1 MRVSVTDLA
10 AYRRFRNT
18 DQTFEQWLARW
29 KRQIPPTP
37 AMRAGTRFHRFLETG
52 GRDYADRVVFKLD
65 FTPIQPDS
73 CEVPLSREFA
83 IGGESVKLVGRLD
96 AIHGKTIL
104 DYKLLSRYPE
114 VEKYSG
120 SVQWRSYFVLY
131 PQAERFRYQFF
142 IRDYAADPAQVVVV
156 RDVRECAFSRYP
168 GVEDDVTGL
177 LADYRGFIREMEAI
191 GKITPED
198 HAARKSRRRRRSKA
212 KSG

>member
-1 MRVSVTDLA
+1 MRVSVTELA

-18 DQTFEQWLARW
+18 DQTFEEWLARW

-65 FTPIQPDS
+65 FTPIQPDV
-73 CEVPLSREFA
+73 CEVPLSRDFA

-142 IRDYAADPAQVVVV
+142 IRDYAADPALVVV

-168 GVEDDVTGL
+168 EVEDDVTAL
-177 LADYRGFIREMEAI
+177 LADYRAFIREMEAI

-212 KSG
+212 KSE

>member
-1 MRVSVTDLA
+1 MRVSVTELA
-10 AYRRFRNT
+10 DYRRFRDT
-18 DQTFEQWLARW
+18 GQRFEEWLARW
-29 KRQIPPTP
+29 KRLIPPTP

-73 CEVPLSREFA
+73 CEVSLSREFA
-83 IGGESVKLVGRLD
+83 IGGETLKLVGRLD
-96 AIHGKTIL
+96 AIRGKTIL
-104 DYKLLSRYPE
+104 GYKLLRRYPK
-114 VEKYSG
+114 VEEYSG

-142 IRDYAADPAQVVVV
+142 IRGYSGDPQVVVV

-168 GVEDDVTGL
+168 AVEDDVTAL
-177 LADYRGFIREMEAI
+177 LGDYRAFIREMEAV

-198 HAARKSRRRRRSKA
+198 HAARKSRRRQSKR
-212 KSG
+212 KLE

>member
-1 MRVSVTDLA
+1 MA
-10 AYRRFRNT
+10 
-18 DQTFEQWLARW
+18 
-29 KRQIPPTP
+29 
-37 AMRAGTRFHRFLETG
+37 
-52 GRDYADRVVFKLD
+52 
-65 FTPIQPDS
+65 
-73 CEVPLSREFA
+73 
-83 IGGESVKLVGRLD
+83 GESVKLVGRLD

-142 IRDYAADPAQVVVV
+142 IRDYAADPALVVV

-168 GVEDDVTGL
+168 EVEDDVTAL
-177 LADYRGFIREMEAI
+177 LADYRAFIREMEAI

-212 KSG
+212 KSE

>member
-18 DQTFEQWLARW
+18 DQTFEEWLARW

-142 IRDYAADPAQVVVV
+142 IRDYAADPALVVV

-168 GVEDDVTGL
+168 GVEDDVTAL
-177 LADYRGFIREMEAI
+177 LAAYRGFIREMEAI

-198 HAARKSRRRRRSKA
+198 HAARRHRRSRRSKA
-212 KSG
+212 KSE

>member
-18 DQTFEQWLARW
+18 DQTFEEWLARW

-65 FTPIQPDS
+65 FTPIKPDS

-96 AIHGKTIL
+96 AIHGTTIL
-104 DYKLLSRYPE
+104 DYKLLSRYPA

-142 IRDYAADPAQVVVV
+142 IRDYAADPALVVV

-168 GVEDDVTGL
+168 GVEDDVTAL
-177 LADYRGFIREMEAI
+177 LADYRAFIREMEAI

>member
-1 MRVSVTDLA
+1 MRVSVTELA
-10 AYRRFRNT
+10 DYRRFRDT
-18 DQTFEQWLARW
+18 DRTFEEWLARW
-29 KRQIPPTP
+29 KRLIPPTP

-83 IGGESVKLVGRLD
+83 IGGETVKLVGRLD
-96 AIHGKTIL
+96 AIQGKTIL
-104 DYKLLSRYPE
+104 DYKLLSRYPK
-114 VEKYSG
+114 VETYSG

-142 IRDYAADPAQVVVV
+142 IRGYSGDPQVVVV

-168 GVEDDVTGL
+168 AVEDDVTAL
-177 LADYRGFIREMEAI
+177 LGDYRAFIREMEAT

-198 HAARKSRRRRRSKA
+198 HAARQSRRRRRSKP
-212 KSG
+212 KSE

>member
-1 MRVSVTDLA
+1 MRVSVTELA
-10 AYRRFRNT
+10 DYRRFRDT
-18 DQTFEQWLARW
+18 GQRFEEWLARW
-29 KRQIPPTP
+29 KRLIPPTP

-73 CEVPLSREFA
+73 CEVSLSREFA
-83 IGGESVKLVGRLD
+83 IGGETLKLVGRLD
-96 AIHGKTIL
+96 AIRGKTIL
-104 DYKLLSRYPE
+104 DYKLLRRYPK
-114 VEKYSG
+114 VEEYSG

-142 IRDYAADPAQVVVV
+142 IRGYSGDPQVVVV

-168 GVEDDVTGL
+168 AVEDDVTAL
-177 LADYRGFIREMEAI
+177 LGDYRAFIREMEAI

-198 HAARKSRRRRRSKA
+198 HAARKSRRRQSKR
-212 KSG
+212 KLE

>member
-1 MRVSVTDLA
+1 MRVSVTELA
-10 AYRRFRNT
+10 DYRRFRDT

-29 KRQIPPTP
+29 KRLLPPTP

-73 CEVPLSREFA
+73 CEVPLSREFP

-96 AIHGKTIL
+96 AIQGKTIL
-104 DYKLLSRYPE
+104 DYKLLSRYPK
-114 VEKYSG
+114 VENYSG

-142 IRDYAADPAQVVVV
+142 IRGYSGDPQMVVV

-168 GVEDDVTGL
+168 AVEDDVTAL
-177 LADYRGFIREMEAI
+177 LADYRAFIREMEAA

-198 HAARKSRRRRRSKA
+198 HEARKSRRRRSKP
-212 KSG
+212 KSE

>member
-18 DQTFEQWLARW
+18 DQTFEEWLARW

-52 GRDYADRVVFKLD
+52 GRDYADQIVFKPD
-65 FTPIQPDS
+65 FTPLQADI
-73 CEVPLSREFA
+73 CEVPLTRDFTV
-83 IGGESVKLVGRLD
+83 GGENVKLVGRLD
-96 AIHGKTIL
+96 AICGKTIL

-120 SVQWRSYFVLY
+120 SIQWRSYFVLY

-142 IRDYAADPAQVVVV
+142 IRGYTADPEVVVV
-156 RDVRECAFSRYP
+156 RDVQECTFSRYP

-177 LADYRGFIREMEAI
+177 LADYRAFIREMEAI

-198 HAARKSRRRRRSKA
+198 HAARRFRRSRRSKS
-212 KSG
+212 KSE